1 MPLIKQSSIRA
12 VLDACDMLEIV
23 SPYTQ
28 LKKTG
33 VNYMGRCPF
42 HNEKTPSFS
51 VDPAQKLYY
60 CFGCGEG
67 GNAFTFVQKIEDA
80 EFAEAV
86 GSLADKYGV
95 RLEFRQGSAGQEEK
109 YRRRERVLS
118 LLDQAATYYSRYLHD
133 SGQAAPGR
141 RYLKQRGFKEE
152 VIRQYRLG
160 FSSPAGQA
168 LSKAARA
175 KGFSEEELSGAGL
188 IIKKTGRVY
197 DRFRSRLMFPF
208 TDHRGRVLG
217 FGARV
222 LDDSKPKY
230 LNSPD
235 SDLYHKGSLV
245 FGLGNAR
252 RDIIR
257 QDKAIIV
264 EGYTDVMALSQAGI
278 KNVVAS
284 MGTALTGTQL
294 REISR
299 FTRNIYLAFDAD
311 AAGQKAML
319 RVQELARDLILSL
332 WVIRMPPGQDPADM
346 AMAPGGGDDFARL
359 AAKAPTLLEYH
370 VQETLSRH
378 DLTSAAG
385 RKKAFAALRKVIA
398 GAADAVE
405 LDEQLRIIAGRL
417 RLDVE
422 NVAYLI
428 RTGSHSNTAGDE
440 EGARR
445 RVLTHQESNER
456 SFLSLCL
463 AYPGEA
469 RRHLQDMTDAYFTTE
484 RTRAAFLWVRET
496 IEGQNGGSARA
507 QTDVPAG
514 AAASI
519 LPELQV
525 RSKTS
530 GELSP
535 AALHELYFRLSEA
548 RISRRISV
556 LKEELSRDDNNSE
569 SFKDLCRLE
578 ARRREIIELIQS
590 GSYEV

>member
-1 MPLIKQSSIRA
+1 MALIKQSSIRA
-12 VLDACDMLEIV
+12 VLDACDMVEIV
-23 SPYTQ
+23 SPFTE

-33 VNYMGRCPF
+33 ASFMGRCPF

-51 VDPAQKLYY
+51 VDAAQKLYY

-67 GNAFTFVQKIEDA
+67 GNAFTFIQKMEGV

-86 GSLADKYGV
+86 GALADKYGV
-95 RLEFRQGSAGQEEK
+95 SLEFKQGGAGQEEK
-109 YRRRERVLS
+109 FRRRERVLS
-118 LLDQAATYYSRYLHD
+118 LLDQAASYYARYLHD
-133 SGQAAPGR
+133 SPRAETGR
-141 RYLKQRGFKEE
+141 GYLKQRGFAGE

-160 FSSPAGQA
+160 FSPPGGQA
-168 LSKAARA
+168 LLRAAA
-175 KGFSEEELSGAGL
+175 GKGFSLEELLAAGL
-188 IIKKTGRVY
+188 ATRKSGRAY
-197 DRFRSRLMFPF
+197 DRFRGRLMFPF

-235 SDLYHKGSLV
+235 SDLYHKGNLV

-252 RDIIR
+252 RDIVR
-257 QDKAIIV
+257 QDRAYVV
-264 EGYTDVMALSQAGI
+264 EGYTDVMALSQAGT

-284 MGTALTGTQL
+284 MGTALTGRQL
-294 REISR
+294 REIAR
-299 FTRNIYLAFDAD
+299 FTRNLFLAFDAD

-319 RVQELARDLILSL
+319 RAQELAKGMDVSL
-332 WVIRMPPGQDPADM
+332 WVVRIPSGQDPADL
-346 AMAPGGGDDFARL
+346 AMGPQGGEAFTRL
-359 AAKAPTLLEYH
+359 AAEAATLLEYH
-370 VQETLSRH
+370 VQETLSRS
-378 DLTSAAG
+378 DLDSASG
-385 RKKAFAALRKVIA
+385 RKKALAALEEVLS
-398 GAADAVE
+398 GAVDAVE

-422 NVAYLI
+422 NVAYLVK
-428 RTGSHSNTAGDE
+428 TVSHASAGGKGE
-440 EGARR
+440 TRQ

-469 RRHLQDMTDAYFTTE
+469 RRYLQDMTDAYFTTE
-484 RTRAAFLWVRET
+484 QTRAAFRWVRET
-496 IEGQNGGSARA
+496 NEGQSGG
-507 QTDVPAG
+507 TGPASLT
-514 AAASI
+514 AAASAAGSL
-519 LPELQV
+519 LPELKIRAQAG
-525 RSKTS
+525 RDLSS
-530 GELSP
+530 G
-535 AALHELYFRLSEA
+535 ALHELYFRLSEA
-548 RISRRISV
+548 SINRRISD
-556 LKEELSRDDNNSE
+556 LKEKLSRDDNNSE

>member
-1 MPLIKQSSIRA
+1 MALIKQSSIQA

-23 SPYTQ
+23 SPYTE

-33 VNYMGRCPF
+33 ANYMGRCPF

-67 GNAFTFVQKIEDA
+67 GNAFTFLQKIESL
-80 EFAEAV
+80 EFADAV
-86 GSLADKYGV
+86 QALADKYAV
-95 RLEFRQGSAGQEEK
+95 NLEFKQSSAGQEERF
-109 YRRRERVLS
+109 RRRERVLS
-118 LLDQAATYYSRYLHD
+118 LLDQAASYYSRCLRD
-133 SGQAAPGR
+133 SAKAESGR
-141 RYLKQRGFKEE
+141 LYLKRRGFKEE

-160 FSSPAGQA
+160 FSPPGGQA
-168 LSKAARA
+168 LAKAAQD
-175 KGFSEEELSGAGL
+175 KGFSAEELISTGLVMQKSG
-188 IIKKTGRVY
+188 RFY
-197 DRFRSRLMFPF
+197 DRFRGRLMFPF

-235 SDLYHKGSLV
+235 SGLYHKGNLV

-252 RDIIR
+252 QDIVR
-257 QDKAIIV
+257 QDRAYVV

-284 MGTALTGTQL
+284 MGTALTGQQL

-299 FTRNIYLAFDAD
+299 FTKNIYLSFDAD
-311 AAGQKAML
+311 AAGQKAIL
-319 RVQELARDLILSL
+319 RAQELANNMAISL
-332 WVIRMPPGQDPADM
+332 WVVKMPPGQDPADLVM
-346 AMAPGGGDDFARL
+346 SAGGGQDYDCL
-359 AAKAPTLLEYH
+359 AAEAPTLLEYQ
-370 VQETLSRH
+370 VQMTLSRS
-378 DLTSAAG
+378 DLSTAAG
-385 RKKAFAALRKVIA
+385 RNKAFAALKKVLS
-398 GAADAVE
+398 GAADAIE
-405 LDEQLRIIAGRL
+405 RDEQLRIIAGRL

-422 NVAYLI
+422 NVAYLMKAV
-428 RTGSHSNTAGDE
+428 SHAAAASDE
-440 EGARR
+440 GEARQ

-469 RRHLQDMTDAYFTTE
+469 RRYLQAMTDAYFTTE
-484 RTRAAFLWVRET
+484 QTRAAYHWVKER
-496 IEGQNGGSARA
+496 IEGHNAGSKAA
-507 QTDVPAG
+507 PDFSTG

-519 LPELQV
+519 LPELQI
-525 RSKTS
+525 RSRS
-530 GELSP
+530 GQELP
-535 AALHELYFRLSEA
+535 PDALHELFFRLSEA
-548 RISRRISV
+548 RINRRISV

-578 ARRREIIELIQS
+578 TRRREIIELIQS
-590 GSYEV
+590 GSYEF